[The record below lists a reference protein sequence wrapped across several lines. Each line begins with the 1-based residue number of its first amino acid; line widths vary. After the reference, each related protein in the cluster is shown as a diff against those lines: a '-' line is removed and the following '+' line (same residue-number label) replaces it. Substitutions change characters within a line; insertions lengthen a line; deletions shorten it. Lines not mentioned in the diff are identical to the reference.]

1 MTPSCL
7 SWADLALKRLGQRVI
22 FLCKIV
28 HARVAVGKKA
38 VHLDLRRAF
47 ICRDIKT
54 VPRLGMWL
62 VSDGCQV
69 VPNGCQMV
77 CMGWPSPWVV
87 VGVRW
92 VSGGARWVSDG
103 VHGLALDLGW
113 VRVAFGVGVRLSI
126 IPSSDHIIPIYG
138 HMIMHYTHIWSY
150 DPLPCHAMP
159 CHEGH
164 SARPPFKT
172 VSGRNPVGT
181 KRNHVVT
188 VPETLTGTET
198 LTRILTAKL
207 NRPCHGPVLMH
218 YTRIWSYDHALYPYM
233 VICHT

>member
-150 DPLPCHAMP
+150 DPIMP
-159 CHEGH
+159 IMGCLGVRLSMVRVTGH
-164 SARPPFKT
+164 DS
-172 VSGRNPVGT
+172 
-181 KRNHVVT
+181 
-188 VPETLTGTET
+188 LTGLLDMATGQDFLGRFLGRFLLQVSAPTWQE
-198 LTRILTAKL
+198 
-207 NRPCHGPVLMH
+207 HM
-218 YTRIWSYDHALYPYM
+218 SYR
-233 VICHT
+233 